1 MKIAEE
7 EHLRRHAVIY
17 ARTVI
22 SPTLWLGRLTRALA
36 SFSDDT
42 PEIALERTT
51 CVT

>member
-7 EHLRRHAVIY
+7 EHLRPSFTRKA
-17 ARTVI
+17 VI

-42 PEIALERTT
+42 PNIALERAAG
-51 CVT
+51 VA